1 MENPADSKANILLVD
16 DDVLIAESTK
26 FSLKK
31 SGYNIV
37 GIAVDASRAV
47 ELTKTKN
54 PDLIVMDI
62 NLGSVLDGISAAEEI
77 KKFADIPV
85 IFLTAYSD
93 PDTIERVKKVG
104 PYGYLIKPFDS
115 RELIIAIET
124 SLVKHSYEKEIKERE
139 LLFRTVAN
147 FAYEWEFWIRP
158 DYSFKYCSPSCLRIT
173 GYSAEEFVGN
183 KELMFQIVHPDDK
196 ASFGEMLEYY
206 FVDDKEKV
214 ITGFQYRIISKAGEV
229 KSLSHTCSPIYDEK
243 GNYLGRRVTNVD
255 VTERTKA
262 EESLRRSEERFKQVI
277 SCSGAWV
284 WEVNADG
291 LYTYAS
297 PTVESILGYDAD
309 EIVGKKYF
317 YDFFVPDQ
325 KEELKI
331 LAFQMFL
338 KKEIIKNFEN
348 PNVRKD
354 GNIVILETTGM
365 PLLDDKGNLIGY
377 RGADQDITDRKTIE
391 RALTESENRLRF
403 ALEGSNDGLW
413 DVHMQTGKVFLSPR
427 GCEILG
433 YNPNESD
440 KIASVW
446 SDLVHPD
453 DMPITGEKLNS
464 HLNGESQVF
473 QVQQRL
479 RTKSGEWRWVLT
491 RGKLVSRDSNGNPLR
506 MTGTH
511 TDIHERKLAEAELEK
526 YRFHLEELVETRTE
540 ELDKLN
546 NDLIEQL
553 RKGTELQLMLQQSL
567 QKEKELSEL
576 KTRFISTA
584 SHEFRTPLT
593 LILTSAGLIQRYG
606 KKWTEE
612 KLLEYIDKI
621 KRSVDYL
628 TKLLDDVLTINKS
641 ESGKLFF
648 NPEMVDLYSLCLE
661 IIEETKFHA
670 ASNYNFDFSFSL
682 RKIKYSL
689 DPKLIRFILSNL
701 LSNAFKYSPNGG
713 NIRLFVQSA
722 NEKIKIIFEDEGI
735 GIPEEDKK
743 HLYEPFH
750 RASNTNEIPGTGL
763 GLSIVKRSVDLHGG
777 SITVDSK
784 LGTGTT
790 FTVLIPKKTL

>member
-648 NPEMVDLYSLCLE
+648 KPEMVDLHNLCLE
-661 IIEETKFHA
+661 VIEETKYHA
-670 ASNYNFDFSFSL
+670 AGNHNFDFSFTL
-682 RKIKYSL
+682 RKVKYLL
-689 DPKLIRFILSNL
+689 DPKLVRFIISNL

-713 NIRLFVQSA
+713 SVRMFVQSA
-722 NEKIKIIFEDEGI
+722 EDKIKIIFEDEGV

-743 HLYEPFH
+743 HLFAPFH

-777 SITVDSK
+777 SITVDSR
-784 LGTGTT
+784 LGVGTT
-790 FTVLIPKKTL
+790 ITVLLPKKTS